1 VADRP
6 LRPATHRGL
15 GELLPHQ
22 LANGPRAPP
31 DAEAEAAFARP
42 DLWPG
47 GTSGISPS
55 FLGLSRSSGQ
65 VTHVLLTRSR
75 LCPRASP
82 GSSLHLH
89 VLGTPPAFVLS
100 QDQTLRESDSR
111 VSSAVPGQGEAAPLS
126 SLESCHAS
134 VCAAEY
140 TDRRRHDRVVC
151 PSPARRRPEGRR
163 GTEVPVRPAT
173 GRTCRGH
180 GPTGP
185 RLARCSVF
193 KDRIRRGRRDA
204 PPTHEPPRRRPP
216 SIAANGGPLQARDR
230 WGAAV

>member
-1 VADRP
+1 MGRGP
-6 LRPATHRGL
+6 LPMRKPKLPLPVRTCGRGAHPVLARVSSGCPGHRGR
-15 GELLPHQ
+15 LP
-22 LANGPRAPP
+22 
-31 DAEAEAAFARP
+31 
-42 DLWPG
+42 
-47 GTSGISPS
+47 TCYSPVRG
-55 FLGLSRSSGQ
+55 F
-65 VTHVLLTRSR
+65 
-75 LCPRASP
+75 CPRASP

-111 VSSAVPGQGEAAPLS
+111 VSSAVPGQGEPAAPLS

-151 PSPARRRPEGRR
+151 PSPAQRRPEGRR

-180 GPTGP
+180 GPTDP

-193 KDRIRRGRRDA
+193 KDRITQGRRDA